1 MTQVKLKDASGRT
14 HVICEGDAHTGEIR
28 YAPTGHDMCRLR
40 LFKNQAVKIQKKEM
54 RVSLYWNG
62 KCFVAV
68 CDAA

>member
-40 LFKNQAVKIQKKEM
+40 LFKNQAVKIQKKGDESFPLLEREM
-54 RVSLYWNG
+54 FCRSV
-62 KCFVAV
+62 
-68 CDAA
+68 